1 MPTNTLTDAQVKR
14 LQPREK
20 PYKVFDGAGMFLY
33 VTDISK
39 IWRVAYRVNGK
50 QQTKSLGPYPLV
62 SLAQARE
69 ARRAET
75 IPACWR
81 RAGAQESRAHA
92 LRSFLPILGDPARP
106 FCRLPDECAQRAGKV
121 RFRQVRHATG

>member
-50 QQTKSLGPYPLV
+50 QQT
-62 SLAQARE
+62 
-69 ARRAET
+69 RASGR
-75 IPACWR
+75 ILWSVWR
-81 RAGAQESRAHA
+81 RRERGATS
-92 LRSFLPILGDPARP
+92 
-106 FCRLPDECAQRAGKV
+106 
-121 RFRQVRHATG
+121 